1 DPDLRYVA
9 RVLENRRREA
19 GGIDTKANREA
30 PSGSRAPVSKRV
42 LGEYYAYLRAEAEEQ
57 QRRHIAEAKER
68 IAGMSDIL
76 ALEREFARA
85 IVNFDFS
92 PKAKDERK
100 TQLAKRKEL
109 EEQKQRLLRENGYP
123 EDYLDL
129 QYRCEICRDTGVTD
143 DGVFCSCTQARAQE
157 AYTWNSKRTTNG

>member
-1 DPDLRYVA
+1 
-9 RVLENRRREA
+9 
-19 GGIDTKANREA
+19 
-30 PSGSRAPVSKRV
+30 
-42 LGEYYAYLRAEAEEQ
+42 
-57 QRRHIAEAKER
+57 
-68 IAGMSDIL
+68 MSDIL

-109 EEQKQRLLRENGYP
+109 EEQKQWLLRENGYP

-157 AYTWNSKRTTNG
+157 AYIWNSKRTTNG